1 MGGLLGHARKFFQGF
16 SPAPFARIQRYSVS
30 CPDGHRLTGLR
41 TEGYQALRCP
51 TCGAGV
57 FVLPRSPLPEP
68 AAPASEARSRSR
80 PAPVAAPS
88 KIDDDPVSLTDPAP
102 LPAGW
107 VDTEGVPDAAD
118 GEIEWVDEP
127 DAESNGVQ
135 SVNEVQGAPGLDPS
149 ELASEEIEAARAKVD
164 ARSDRA
170 ATVKDRD
177 KRGTPAT
184 SRPRREPPA
193 GARRREQEDV
203 ETVAAEASPRGGKG
217 LAPYRNLL
225 LFTGVAALVVLTIAY
240 RTWRSN
246 LRELPRIAELGRTE
260 GLAALDAGRFDAAL
274 QLLSQAKRAVD
285 RLGEGVEGASA
296 IRQGALEIEIISQ
309 LVPSSLEA
317 LLDKAASSA
326 PEDWADEFTRNYKGR
341 SIIFDGRIT
350 KVPGSQGRGTYE
362 LDYRILRPGEGT
374 TPRSVGRIDTTGFQ
388 RLEEIRPRVGDHV
401 LIGARLASF
410 RYNLETDEWLVGL
423 EPSSGVTMEHYK
435 ALEALG
441 WPSEADEA
449 PQENRP

>member
-1 MGGLLGHARKFFQGF
+1 VGGLLDHARKFFQGF
-16 SPAPFARIQRYSVS
+16 SPAPFARIQRYTVS

-51 TCGAGV
+51 TCGEGV

-80 PAPVAAPS
+80 PAPAAAPS
-88 KIDDDPVSLTDPAP
+88 KVDEDPVSLTDPAP
-102 LPAGW
+102 LPVGW
-107 VDTEGVPDAAD
+107 VDTDGLPEAAD
-118 GEIEWVDEP
+118 GDIEWVDEP
-127 DAESNGVQ
+127 EAGSNGTDGVIK
-135 SVNEVQGAPGLDPS
+135 VERAPGLDPS
-149 ELASEEIEAARAKVD
+149 ELASEEIQAARAKVK
-164 ARSDRA
+164 ARVDRSPQG
-170 ATVKDRD
+170 DDSD
-177 KRGTPAT
+177 KRGTPAK
-184 SRPRREPPA
+184 SRPQREPA
-193 GARRREQEDV
+193 SGARPREQQDGQ
-203 ETVAAEASPRGGKG
+203 TIAAEASPRFGKG
-217 LAPYRNLL
+217 LAPYRNRL
-225 LFTGVAALVVLTIAY
+225 LFAGVAALVVLTIAY
-240 RTWRSN
+240 RMWRSN
-246 LRELPRIAELGRTE
+246 LSDLPRVAELGRTE
-260 GLAALDAGRFDAAL
+260 GLAALDEGRFDAAL

-285 RLGEGVEGASA
+285 RLGDAVEGASA
-296 IRQGALEIEIISQ
+296 IRQAALEIEIISQ

-326 PEDWADEFTRNYKGR
+326 PDDWADEFNRQYKGR

-350 KVPGSQGRGTYE
+350 KVPDSQGRGTYE
-362 LDYRILRPGEGT
+362 LDYRILRPGQGT

-441 WPSEADEA
+441 WPSEADESS
-449 PQENRP
+449 QENRP

>member
-1 MGGLLGHARKFFQGF
+1 
-16 SPAPFARIQRYSVS
+16 V
-30 CPDGHRLTGLR
+30 
-41 TEGYQALRCP
+41 
-51 TCGAGV
+51 
-57 FVLPRSPLPEP
+57 
-68 AAPASEARSRSR
+68 
-80 PAPVAAPS
+80 PVAAPS
-88 KIDDDPVSLTDPAP
+88 KVDDDPVSLTDPAP
-102 LPAGW
+102 LPVGW
-107 VDTEGVPDAAD
+107 VDTEGVPDTAD
-118 GEIEWVDEP
+118 GEIEWVDDPE
-127 DAESNGVQ
+127 AESNGLE
-135 SVNEVQGAPGLDPS
+135 SVNEVERAPGLDPS
-149 ELASEEIEAARAKVD
+149 ELASEEIEAARAKVK
-164 ARSDRA
+164 ARVDRA
-170 ATVKDRD
+170 APVKDRD
-177 KRGTPAT
+177 KRETPAK
-184 SRPRREPPA
+184 SRPRREPPS

-203 ETVAAEASPRGGKG
+203 ETVAAEASQRSGKG

-225 LFTGVAALVVLTIAY
+225 LFAGVAALVVLTIAY

-246 LRELPRIAELGRTE
+246 LRDLPRIAELGRTE
-260 GLAALDAGRFDAAL
+260 GLSALDEGRFDAAL

-285 RLGEGVEGASA
+285 RLGDAVEGASA

-326 PEDWADEFTRNYKGR
+326 PDDWAEEFNRQYKGR

-362 LDYRILRPGEGT
+362 VDYRILRPGEGT

-401 LIGARLASF
+401 LLGARLASF

-441 WPSEADEA
+441 WPSEADESS
-449 PQENRP
+449 QENRP